1 MQMGQSYNKLTALY
15 CLPRDVLCFFGGGAV
30 KRALLE
36 NN

>member
-15 CLPRDVLCFFGGGAV
+15 CLPRDVLCFFGGAV